1 MYPKKESGELETM
14 PNKKQGKPLN
24 KRQPKKAAE
33 TEELSAEELEARRVE
48 LAKAVSIIESK
59 PHMVYIRYLL
69 TKRTNIRY
77 INNELYRIGFSAA
90 REGVLANYY
99 FAVIKP
105 FIKDFRL
112 TRLYAKYE
120 KDIINMQQRNFSRS
134 PVGED
139 LLSYRTEVAPNEA
152 MATDFCMFCRALGID
167 KAWSK
172 EILSSY
178 GTHIELI
185 PTDENGKRIIAAS
198 VNTSIENVINSDHR
212 NLIEQMILQGVPDAR
227 ITTYIRTNFGEELI
241 PNDISIYRNIFF
253 NVQTDSVE
261 KNMAILQREKENLAS
276 VLQDAQRTVGRFVQ
290 LSVGERQMYV
300 SQLKRRI
307 SEIEDTLKTLQM
319 AQTNMNFQRGVSNS
333 NEIANMFLDI
343 MNRGYSRFK
352 DLDEMHD
359 RDIPGLQA
367 QTMKIISAS
376 YEKFLEA
383 KERGQEKQ
391 GDITKQVGE
400 MYKER
405 LEEIGASDKER
416 ANASIRESG
425 YEGFDDDIN
434 LDDIGGIEELGAN
447 YNSQED
453 ESGEE

>member
-1 MYPKKESGELETM
+1 
-14 PNKKQGKPLN
+14 
-24 KRQPKKAAE
+24 
-33 TEELSAEELEARRVE
+33 
-48 LAKAVSIIESK
+48 
-59 PHMVYIRYLL
+59 
-69 TKRTNIRY
+69 
-77 INNELYRIGFSAA
+77 
-90 REGVLANYY
+90 
-99 FAVIKP
+99 
-105 FIKDFRL
+105 
-112 TRLYAKYE
+112 
-120 KDIINMQQRNFSRS
+120 
-134 PVGED
+134 
-139 LLSYRTEVAPNEA
+139 
-152 MATDFCMFCRALGID
+152 
-167 KAWSK
+167 
-172 EILSSY
+172 
-178 GTHIELI
+178 
-185 PTDENGKRIIAAS
+185 
-198 VNTSIENVINSDHR
+198 
-212 NLIEQMILQGVPDAR
+212 
-227 ITTYIRTNFGEELI
+227 
-241 PNDISIYRNIFF
+241 
-253 NVQTDSVE
+253 
-261 KNMAILQREKENLAS
+261 
-276 VLQDAQRTVGRFVQ
+276 
-290 LSVGERQMYV
+290 
-300 SQLKRRI
+300 
-307 SEIEDTLKTLQM
+307 M

-425 YEGFDDDIN
+425 YEGFDDEIN

-453 ESGEE
+453 EGNEE